1 MVGSTQK
8 DTKSRFAVAFD
19 VKSCQQGWSQRLSL
33 VLSVRL
39 YVLKTSWL
47 SARRKIR
54 RLRFGP
60 KRHPPDFQ
68 NNAPTFVMNT

>member
-1 MVGSTQK
+1 MVGNAQK
-8 DTKSRFAVAFD
+8 DTKSRFAVSFD
-19 VKSCQQGWSQRLSL
+19 VKSFQRGWSQRLSV

-54 RLRFGP
+54 RLRLGLERRP
-60 KRHPPDFQ
+60 TDFQ